1 VPNSFRR
8 RRRAGLIG
16 GVTVLAASVFTL
28 SLTGLT
34 PAVASASAP
43 GNNIIIASG
52 SQTAYALMAGFDDLF
67 NASQGCNE
75 IAQTGETQALNYN
88 CPSGSSITT
97 ADNEAVNDTGENPVN
112 DVVVQEP
119 PLGGTNGLKQLEG
132 QTPVL
137 CTPSNTTCTS
147 SAPINF
153 ATTVRTPLPSDPV
166 GLNFVTYALDGI
178 SWFHFTKVNGK
189 ATPSSTITNLTITDL
204 LKIWEG
210 PAAGGYSNWDQI
222 PGYTAKS
229 APICVYVTN
238 TGSGLYSLFQS
249 DIGIPALN
257 SYVNS
262 NPSLTG
268 CDVPSGQTY
277 ATSHTI
283 EQNEDGQIISN
294 GDEKNAIFFFSY
306 GRFEQECH
314 TGTKVCGGTKA
325 PGTSTPVLG
334 EIGGEALTPANIL
347 SGAWPTDVYLST
359 VYSNGAGAYPVA
371 SQATLN
377 YASEDGFLCNPQT
390 SGGNDIIDP
399 TTGVWYRTEIQN
411 LISAEYFEALPLGP
425 EGAVD
430 TPASLNSPYTQA
442 GQTSGTDPQGYC
454 EVATTDGN

>member
-1 VPNSFRR
+1 
-8 RRRAGLIG
+8 
-16 GVTVLAASVFTL
+16 VTVLAASVLSL
-28 SLTGLT
+28 SLTSLT
-34 PAVASASAP
+34 PAVAAASSP
-43 GNNIIIASG
+43 GNNIIIGSG
-52 SQTAYALMAGFDDLF
+52 SQTAYALMTGFENLF
-67 NASQGCNE
+67 NGSQGCNE

-112 DVVVQEP
+112 DVAIQEP

-137 CTPSNTTCTS
+137 CTPSNATCTS

-153 ATTVRTPLPSDPV
+153 ATTVRTPLGSDPV
-166 GLNFVTYALDGI
+166 GLNFSTYALDGI

-189 ATPSSTITNLTITDL
+189 ATPSSTITNLTVTDL

-210 PAAGGYSNWDQI
+210 PAAGGYSNWNQI
-222 PGYTAKS
+222 PGVTGKS
-229 APICVYVTN
+229 GPICVYVTN

-249 DIGIPALN
+249 DIGISSLDG
-257 SYVNS
+257 YVDS

-268 CDVPSGQTY
+268 CDVPAGQTY

-283 EQNEDGQIISN
+283 EQNEDGQIINN
-294 GDEKNAIFFFSY
+294 GDEANAIFFYSY
-306 GRFEQECH
+306 GRYEQECK

-325 PGTSTPVLG
+325 PGKSTTALG
-334 EIGGEALTPANIL
+334 EINGVALSPADIL
-347 SGAWPTDVYLST
+347 NGTWPTEVFLST
-359 VYSNGAGAYPVA
+359 VYSDGAGTIPAA

-377 YASEDGFLCNPQT
+377 FASESGFLCDPQT

-399 TTGVWYRTEIQN
+399 ITGVWYRTEIQN
-411 LISAEYFEALPLGP
+411 LISSEFFEAQPLGP

-430 TPASLNSPYTQA
+430 NPANLNSPYTQA

-454 EVATTDGN
+454 QVATTDGN